1 MEPIVIIDFK
11 LERSTYS
18 IDLDDPF
25 AKVLLSE
32 YSEWFLLPTNED
44 EDKIKII
51 FRKDV
56 VCATTNMI
64 AYYSLHNFQIIGENK
79 ERQEQ
84 IVKKN
89 DSVYLMTHLFNQ
101 EVAFLSLDLLK
112 ETVSINYFSDICIQD
127 LFALMKTAYIFISN
141 YLLDKPLIMM
151 HASAVEIKK
160 KYAAVFIGISGA
172 GKTTVAS
179 YCSDNGYLVLSDETI
194 LIWEENDIYYVQG
207 TPWHG
212 SEKVIKGNAAICK
225 IDVIYLLVKDKRDFV
240 SKSSNQYENKCILFN
255 QWLNSAQYNID
266 GFMRGTSFI
275 NGMAKDISIYN
286 LFFTKSKK
294 FIDVINLQK

>member
-1 MEPIVIIDFK
+1 MIIDFK
-11 LERSTYS
+11 TERSIYS
-18 IDLDDPF
+18 IDLADPLS
-25 AKVLLSE
+25 KVLLSE

-44 EDKIKII
+44 ENKIKII
-51 FRKDV
+51 FKKDS
-56 VCATTNMI
+56 VCTTDNMI

-79 ERQEQ
+79 EKQEQ
-84 IVKKN
+84 IVKTN
-89 DSVYLMTHLFNQ
+89 DSIYLMTHLLNR
-101 EVAFLSLDLLK
+101 EAAFLSLDLLK
-112 ETVSINYFSDICIQD
+112 QTVSINYFSDICIQD
-127 LFALMKTAYIFISN
+127 LFALIKTAYIFISN

-160 KYAAVFIGISGA
+160 EYAALFIGISGA

-179 YCSDNGYLVLSDETI
+179 YCRDSGYLVLSDETV

-212 SEKVIKGNAAICK
+212 SEKVITGSAVICK
-225 IDVIYLLVKDKRDFV
+225 IEAIYLLVKDKRDFV

-275 NGMAKDISIYN
+275 NNMAKDISIYN
-286 LFFTKSKK
+286 LFFTKSKN
-294 FIDVINLQK
+294 FIDVIKLQK